1 MNDSNKHWED
11 VFEQLPFEPIAR
23 EEHHQQLK
31 NQALTVFDNSQQS
44 QAFKLK
50 HIGRTLMKYKVPQLA
65 AAVIAIVAAMS
76 MFNFS
81 GPAAFAIETVVAKLV
96 NAKSARWESVIDL
109 GVHGKQT
116 LKTAIIP
123 GRTREEDEDGSVT
136 IMDWTTGQALSLLP
150 DSKTALRMNLGNEA
164 KELDSFN
171 AFQAMRD
178 SLASSLEAGGLKDVE
193 SLGKKTFDGRELI
206 GFRIHAVHAM
216 TIWADPETEV
226 AVQIEI
232 QLGDNGPNLMMK
244 NYESDFPVDEAL
256 FSLDIPAGYQ
266 TTDMKL
272 PTSQPSEAEL
282 IKSLKLSCEY
292 GDGTFPKGLDIT
304 SIANAS
310 ANIQVHLID
319 SMNLGTTAAT
329 GEQIAELTKASIG
342 FNFAIQLAAGGDSD
356 AHYAGANVKLGE
368 KDRPIFWYKPMGS
381 EKYRVIFADLT
392 VTEQESAPTV
402 SGAAKLTL

>member
-1 MNDSNKHWED
+1 MFQNTGAGAGNLGEGTYFAAFFASNGYTELAPRVTFNVVIPNAAPTAVNDS
-11 VFEQLPFEPIAR
+11 A
-23 EEHHQQLK
+23 
-31 NQALTVFDNSQQS
+31 TV
-44 QAFKLK
+44 A
-50 HIGRTLMKYKVPQLA
+50 
-65 AAVIAIVAAMS
+65 
-76 MFNFS
+76 
-81 GPAAFAIETVVAKLV
+81 
-96 NAKSARWESVIDL
+96 
-109 GVHGKQT
+109 
-116 LKTAIIP
+116 
-123 GRTREEDEDGSVT
+123 EDGSVT

-206 GFRIHAVHAM
+206 GFRIQAVRVM

-232 QLGDNGPNLMMK
+232 QLGDNGPSVMMK

-282 IKSLKLSCEY
+282 IKSLKLSCES

-319 SMNLGTTAAT
+319 SMNLGSTAAT
-329 GEQIAELTKASIG
+329 G
-342 FNFAIQLAAGGDSD
+342 
-356 AHYAGANVKLGE
+356 
-368 KDRPIFWYKPMGS
+368 
-381 EKYRVIFADLT
+381 
-392 VTEQESAPTV
+392 
-402 SGAAKLTL
+402 